1 MIKYYLSLVVII
13 FTSFSF
19 AQFTISGTFLP
30 AEDFTYAFL
39 YKSSPN
45 GASYVDRA
53 QTDAEGNFSI
63 TLDSTATPGMYK
75 IVYAIPPE
83 ENNFDIIVNTQ
94 EDIHFNFSFNDGIS
108 FTTSKENLL
117 WANYVNAIQQV
128 NITIS
133 NFYQSESKN
142 KSEYQAIFKSLK
154 ETHNAFLEDANGLL
168 VSAFIE
174 ANEPYFPKD
183 FEDATTYS
191 NHLKENY
198 LKHVDF
204 SSELLQSSDFLTDR
218 VNAYMFDIV
227 NNPNIDDYKQL
238 LFEVDELIGT
248 NTHFKSIIYTNIWQR
263 FVTNNQTEMAIY
275 ITDRYLL
282 DLAEKEKNKPLKDAL
297 LSYRNTTIGAKA
309 VDFEIPL
316 SQTSLHN
323 LKTAKKYVLIF
334 WSSSCSH
341 CLKEL
346 PMVKALLENQP
357 DIQVVAVGLEEDLEQ
372 WESERQKYPEFV
384 HAIQLNKW
392 DGELVKAYNI
402 KSTPTFFLLDANKV
416 IIEKPKDTEDLK
428 EILGL

>member
-238 LFEVDELIGT
+238 LFEVDDLIGT

-346 PMVKALLENQP
+346 PVVKALLENQP

>member
-1 MIKYYLSLVVII
+1 MMKHFQILI
-13 FTSFSF
+13 FFLCTTFGF
-19 AQFTISGTFLP
+19 AQFTISGTFAP

-39 YKSSPN
+39 YKSSPD
-45 GASYVDRA
+45 GASYIDRA

-63 TLDSTATPGMYK
+63 ALDSTATPGMYK

-94 EDIHFNFSFNDGIS
+94 EDIHFNFSFDDGIS
-108 FTTSKENLL
+108 FTTSKENKL
-117 WANYVNAIQQV
+117 WANYVNAIQEV

-133 NFYQSESKN
+133 NFYQSENKN

-168 VSAFIE
+168 ATAFIE

-218 VNAYMFDIV
+218 VNAYMFDMV
-227 NNPNIDDYKQL
+227 DKPNTDDYKQL
-238 LFEVDELIGT
+238 LFEVNELIGH
-248 NTHFKSIIYTNIWQR
+248 NAHFKSIVYTNIWQR
-263 FVTNNQTEMAIY
+263 FVTNNQTEMAVY

-282 DLAEKEKNKPLKDAL
+282 DIAEKEKNEPLKDAL
-297 LSYRNTTIGAKA
+297 LAYKNTTIGAKA

-316 SQTSLHN
+316 RQTSLHN
-323 LKTAKKYVLIF
+323 LNSAQKYVLIF

-346 PMVKALLENQP
+346 PVVKSMLENQP
-357 DIQVVAVGLEEDLEQ
+357 DIQVVAIGLEEDLEQ
-372 WESERQKYPEFV
+372 WESERQKYPEFM

-402 KSTPTFFLLDANKV
+402 RSTPTLFLLDANKI
-416 IIEKPKDTEDLK
+416 IIEKPNDAEALK

>member
-346 PMVKALLENQP
+346 PVVKALLENQP